1 MILETIESE
10 GLAHLSYVIGD
21 DTAGVCAVIDPRR
34 DIEVYLQLAQRHEAA
49 ITHVLET
56 HVHADFVSGARELAV
71 ATGAAIYVSAAGEYS
86 FTTQTLDEGDV
97 VELGAIRL
105 HVLRTPGHTPE
116 HICFLVSG
124 GKGASEPWGL
134 FTGDTL
140 FAGDVGRP
148 DLLGEGTEEPLAR
161 QLYRTLRERVLP
173 LGDEL
178 QMFPAHSQGSPC
190 GGNIGARKSTTIG
203 YERRRS
209 PRLQAA
215 SEDDFVRAVLGSLPP
230 APTYYPR
237 LKRLNAAGPPVLE
250 SRPYIQ
256 PMDPDEARKR
266 ASAGDAIVVDTR
278 EIEAF
283 GGAHVPGA
291 INLPLRA
298 QFPIWA
304 GWMLKPEQ
312 PILLVLSD
320 PEDLSRVQRHLVR
333 IGLDNMAGYVRHG
346 MNGWIEAGL
355 PFDRTHQ
362 MSVHELK
369 ARTGR
374 SGNGLQLL
382 DVRRDDEWENGHIPG
397 ARHVFAPYLT
407 DHLAALDPHKPTA
420 TYCGTGYRAS
430 IAASVLQRLGFQEVY
445 TVPGSMNAWK
455 GAGYPLEG
463 VDAGART
470 G

>member
-1 MILETIESE
+1 MILETIEAE

-34 DIEVYLQLAQRHEAA
+34 DIDAYLELAHQHQVA

-56 HVHADFVSGARELAV
+56 HVHADFVSGSRQLAA
-71 ATGAAIYVSAAGEYS
+71 ATGAAIYVSTAGEYR
-86 FTTQTLDEGDV
+86 FAVQTVDEGDII
-97 VELGAIRL
+97 ELGAIRL
-105 HVLRTPGHTPE
+105 QVLRTPGHTPE

-134 FTGDTL
+134 FSGDTL

-148 DLLGEGTEEPLAR
+148 DLVGEGTEELLAR
-161 QLYRTLRERVLP
+161 QLYRTLHERVLT

-178 QMFPAHSQGSPC
+178 QILPAHGQGSPC
-190 GGNIGARKSTTIG
+190 GGNIGARRSTTIG
-203 YERRRS
+203 YERRHA
-209 PRLQAA
+209 PPLQAR
-215 SEDDFVRAVLGSLPP
+215 SEDEFVQAVLASLPP
-230 APTYYPR
+230 APSYYAR
-237 LKRLNAAGPPVLE
+237 LKRLNAAGPPVIGSLPYV
-250 SRPYIQ
+250 RPL
-256 PMDPDEARKR
+256 D
-266 ASAGDAIVVDTR
+266 ASQVQQQTLAGDVIIVDTR

-283 GGAHVPGA
+283 GGAHSPGA
-291 INLPLRA
+291 LNLPLRE

-304 GWMLKPEQ
+304 GWMLRPEQ
-312 PILLVLSD
+312 PIVLVLSCPD
-320 PEDLSRVQRHLVR
+320 NLARVQRHLLRVGFDS
-333 IGLDNMAGYVRHG
+333 IAGYLRHG

-355 PFDRTHQ
+355 PFERTHQ

-369 ARTGR
+369 ARIDQRGD
-374 SGNGLQLL
+374 GLQLL
-382 DVRRDDEWENGHIPG
+382 DVRRDDEWNGGHIPG
-397 ARHVFAPYLT
+397 ARHVYVPQLVRQ
-407 DHLAALDPHKPTA
+407 LASLDPHKPTA

-430 IAASVLQRLGFQEVY
+430 IAASVLQRHGFQDVY

-463 VDAGART
+463 VAAGTRT